1 MIDHTMRARLRLE
14 YDKDGE
20 TASKGTVI
28 KPLLEELMSRDFF
41 DRKVRFLI
49 PVSPDFLVF
58 SPPLPP
64 SVHDIELTIVQPPRS
79 AWRLDFGSS
88 YADDILKRYASS
100 SVENL
105 VATFTEF
112 TAVSVARAL
121 TDFVLPRVPNLD
133 LLIASGGG
141 TRNRFLMKVLSQRL
155 TKVGGGVNLRVSDDF
170 GIPATYKEAIKF
182 AVLAFAAKRG
192 LANNIPAAS
201 GASRFAVM
209 GKLTWAPMVAKGL

>member
-1 MIDHTMRARLRLE
+1 
-14 YDKDGE
+14 
-20 TASKGTVI
+20 
-28 KPLLEELMSRDFF
+28 MS
-41 DRKVRFLI
+41 L
-49 PVSPDFLVF
+49 PHGW
-58 SPPLPP
+58 PP
-64 SVHDIELTIVQPPRS
+64 SVDALELTIVQPPRS

-100 SVENL
+100 SVEDL

-121 TDFVLPRVPNLD
+121 TDFVLPRVPNLN

-141 TRNRFLMKVLSQRL
+141 TRNKFLMQILGQHL
-155 TKVGGGVNLRVSDDF
+155 AKVGDRVALRVSDDF
-170 GIPATYKEAIKF
+170 GIPAAYKEAIKF

-209 GKLTWAPMVAKGL
+209 GKLTWAPMTAKGV